1 MYSSPVKA
9 HYFGSCLR
17 FRFSGSQPRRF
28 IMFPKNGGVGC
39 ARTGRVGQAHI
50 KSDCALA
57 QTALY
62 CASAAARIR
71 RKERLKVIKS
81 IDALCEVSE
90 AAEQT
95 KNFLSFCFSPFGGG
109 VRGEPQKNA
118 RKFLGLPRGT
128 PRAEALPAQSGR
140 TLRVQAT
147 TRSARAKW
155 VRAKAN
161 ISPQIETS
169 ESERSRAEGAA
180 EEWAG
185 RKCRREAA
193 NWNGAGAEKWG
204 DLALV
209 SNPKTI

>member
-1 MYSSPVKA
+1 MYLNNVIYYNS
-9 HYFGSCLR
+9 
-17 FRFSGSQPRRF
+17 
-28 IMFPKNGGVGC
+28 
-39 ARTGRVGQAHI
+39 
-50 KSDCALA
+50 ALWDLA
-57 QTALY
+57 T
-62 CASAAARIR
+62 
-71 RKERLKVIKS
+71 
-81 IDALCEVSE
+81 
-90 AAEQT
+90 QT
-95 KNFLSFCFSPFGGG
+95 KNFLSSFSPFGGG
-109 VRGEPQKNA
+109 VGGGAEQRNA

-128 PRAEALPAQSGR
+128 PRAEVLPAQSGR
-140 TLRVQAT
+140 TIQVQAT

-161 ISPQIETS
+161 ISPQRETS

-209 SNPKTI
+209 SNPKAI